1 MRLFR
6 KRNHPIKGDE
16 TGRSARRCAFDLFGE
31 GQRPSQVCRTIGIP
45 PRTAYRYY
53 EDYKK
58 LNNKLPY
65 SQIRKWMKE
74 SPEFSEKVVDLIAAS
89 LGMSREE
96 VVTRMQKP
104 WGLLQAMKGEWPDYR
119 LDGQRAEIEDRL
131 LAALEVVNFANQFGQ
146 KDPQKVRDVLRQL
159 VIDDSGEE
167 RETKHNS

>member
-1 MRLFR
+1 
-6 KRNHPIKGDE
+6 
-16 TGRSARRCAFDLFGE
+16 
-31 GQRPSQVCRTIGIP
+31 
-45 PRTAYRYY
+45 
-53 EDYKK
+53 
-58 LNNKLPY
+58 
-65 SQIRKWMKE
+65 MKE

>member
-6 KRNHPIKGDE
+6 RRNHPIKGDE
-16 TGRSARRCAFDLFGE
+16 TRRSARRRAFDLFGE
-31 GQRPSQVCRTIGIP
+31 GQRPAQVCRTIGIP

-89 LGMSREE
+89 LGMSRGE

-119 LDGQRAEIEDRL
+119 QDEQRTVVEDRL
-131 LAALEVVNFANQFGQ
+131 LAALEIVNFADKFGETNP
-146 KDPQKVRDVLRQL
+146 KMVRDILRQL
-159 VIDDSGEE
+159 IVDRDEE
-167 RETKHNS
+167 PKNT